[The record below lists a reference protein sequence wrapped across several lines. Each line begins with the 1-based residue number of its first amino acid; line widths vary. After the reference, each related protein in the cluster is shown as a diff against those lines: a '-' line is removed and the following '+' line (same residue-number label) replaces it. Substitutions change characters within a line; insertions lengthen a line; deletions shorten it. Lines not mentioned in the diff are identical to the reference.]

1 MNVPADTLA
10 AAHSESRLASAAPAG
25 DNERDHQLLA
35 RVAARDP
42 EAFKQLYHIYH
53 RRLTRFLMR
62 LTRRP
67 EVAEEIINDTLWVVW
82 RKAPEFRRGSLVST
96 WIFGIAY
103 RRGLKTLQRQQPRTV
118 DPADEAEAVARDD
131 IQPARERADWLERAL
146 AQLPLNQRAALE
158 LAYYVGYSCEEIAQI
173 MDCPVNTVKTRM
185 HKARQRMKTLLGPLD
200 R

>member
-1 MNVPADTLA
+1 MSLPADTPP
-10 AAHSESRLASAAPAG
+10 AAHAESRLASAAPSG

-42 EAFKQLYHIYH
+42 EAFKQLYQLYH

-82 RKAPEFRRGSLVST
+82 RKAPEFRHGSLVST

-118 DPADEAEAVARDD
+118 DAADETEAFARDD

-146 AQLPLNQRAALE
+146 AQLPLNQRAVLE

-185 HKARQRMKTLLGPLD
+185 HKARQRMKTLLGQLD

>member
-10 AAHSESRLASAAPAG
+10 AAESRLAIAVPVG

-42 EAFKQLYHIYH
+42 EAFKQLYHLYH

-67 EVAEEIINDTLWVVW
+67 EIAEEIINDTLWVVW
-82 RKAPEFRRGSLVST
+82 RKAPEFRGGSLVST

-103 RRGLKTLQRQQPRTV
+103 RRGLKTLQRQPPRTI
-118 DPADEAEAVARDD
+118 DRADEAEAVAADE

-146 AQLPLNQRAALE
+146 SQLPLNQRAVLE

-185 HKARQRMKTLLGPLD
+185 HKARQRMKTLLGQPD